1 MHKEFSRRTER
12 TKRLDTRVQKR
23 GKKRRKIKRRRAVCD
38 EKREV
43 LPIGPNFYGWS
54 PLMKQPRGF
63 SRSFSVATFL
73 LSDHT

>member
-1 MHKEFSRRTER
+1 MHKRISETNRK

-23 GKKRRKIKRRRAVCD
+23 GKKRRKIEGGEQSVMRR
-38 EKREV
+38 KV

-63 SRSFSVATFL
+63 SCIVSR
-73 LSDHT
+73 